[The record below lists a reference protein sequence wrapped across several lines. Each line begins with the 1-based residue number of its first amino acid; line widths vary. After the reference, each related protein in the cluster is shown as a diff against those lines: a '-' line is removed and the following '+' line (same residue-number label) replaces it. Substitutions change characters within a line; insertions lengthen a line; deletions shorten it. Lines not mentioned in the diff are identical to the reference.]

1 MEWLVGQGSEGERLE
16 DRRPSGLEKKREDGI
31 YVRGQDTGPP
41 LNCRL
46 MPMRT
51 FVMEV
56 ALNDQAVQMS

>member
-1 MEWLVGQGSEGERLE
+1 MAWLVGQGSERERSE
-16 DRRPSGLEKKREDGI
+16 DGRPSGLEKRREDGI

-46 MPMRT
+46 MPMRA

-56 ALNDQAVQMS
+56 ALNDQAAQMS